1 MIRTVGVGDLAEEE
15 GLMEDEEK
23 EKESLSLPATPG
35 SETNVTSLIRD
46 AKTMQRGR
54 RGGGGRVGSDQDSC
68 CLHAAL
74 PTSRPLS
81 ASSSGPQTGC
91 VDLPDE

>member
-1 MIRTVGVGDLAEEE
+1 MIRTVGVGDLVEEE
-15 GLMEDEEK
+15 GPMEDEEK

-54 RGGGGRVGSDQDSC
+54 RGGGRVGSDQDSC

-74 PTSRPLS
+74 PTSRPPS

>member
-1 MIRTVGVGDLAEEE
+1 MIRTVGVGDLVEEE
-15 GLMEDEEK
+15 GPMEDEEK

-74 PTSRPLS
+74 PTSRPPS

>member
-1 MIRTVGVGDLAEEE
+1 MIRTVGVGDLVEEE
-15 GLMEDEEK
+15 GPMEEEEK

-54 RGGGGRVGSDQDSC
+54 RGGGRVGSDQDSC

-74 PTSRPLS
+74 PTSRPPS

>member
-15 GLMEDEEK
+15 GPMEEEEK

-54 RGGGGRVGSDQDSC
+54 RGGGRVGSDQDSC

-74 PTSRPLS
+74 PTSRPPS

>member
-1 MIRTVGVGDLAEEE
+1 MIRTVGVGDLVEEE

-54 RGGGGRVGSDQDSC
+54 RGGGRVGSDQDSC

-74 PTSRPLS
+74 PTSRPPS